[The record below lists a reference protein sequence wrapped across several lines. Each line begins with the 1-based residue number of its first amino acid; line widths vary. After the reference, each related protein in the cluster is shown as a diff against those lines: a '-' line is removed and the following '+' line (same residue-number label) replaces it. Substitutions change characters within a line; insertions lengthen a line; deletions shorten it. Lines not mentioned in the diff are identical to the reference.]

1 MHKNVCPKNLGTLGV
16 GRAQAR
22 LGSARL
28 VTKEGSSSSSARLEG
43 GSARSGSA
51 RNWLEECW
59 LEARLGSR
67 VVSSKSSTS
76 QVEPGLTRLDQA

>member
-1 MHKNVCPKNLGTLGV
+1 M

-28 VTKEGSSSSSARLEG
+28 VTKEGSSSSLARLEG
-43 GSARSGSA
+43 GSARTGSA
-51 RNWLEECW
+51 RVWLDVLG

-67 VVSSKSSTS
+67 LVGSKARRA
-76 QVEPGLTRLDQA
+76 QVEPSLTRLETSFIKLYQA